1 MSTIMLIVVIF
12 FVILIAGMLYC
23 EYDNP
28 KFLWSF
34 SVIWALAFMML
45 VLVFAEMKS
54 SVTIPET
61 EVEPNVYFV
70 YAEKVEN
77 EGNVVTFAT
86 VNLKDNQFYTWVSEY
101 GTEYPDVPYMLTMDS
116 KGTATLKDDEILVVW
131 VNNN

>member
-1 MSTIMLIVVIF
+1 MSTMVSLVVIF
-12 FVILIAGMLYC
+12 AILMAGMLYC

-34 SVIWALAFMML
+34 SIIWALAFMML
-45 VLVFAEMKS
+45 VLVFAEMKP

-70 YAEKVEN
+70 YAEKTAEKD
-77 EGNVVTFAT
+77 GVVTFAT

-101 GTEYPDVPYMLTMDS
+101 GTEYPDIPYMLTMDS
-116 KGTATLKDDEILVVW
+116 KGTATLEDDEILVVW
-131 VNNN
+131 ANNN

>member
-1 MSTIMLIVVIF
+1 MSTMVSLVVIF
-12 FVILIAGMLYC
+12 AILMAGMLYC

-28 KFLWSF
+28 KFLWGF

-45 VLVFAEMKS
+45 VLVFAEMKP

-70 YAEKVEN
+70 YAEKTAEKD
-77 EGNVVTFAT
+77 GVVTFAT

-101 GTEYPDVPYMLTMDS
+101 ETDYLDVPYMLTMDS
-116 KGTATLKDDEILVVW
+116 KGTATLDDDEILVVW
-131 VNNN
+131 ANNN

>member
-12 FVILIAGMLYC
+12 FIILIAGVFCC

-28 KFLWSF
+28 KFLWAF
-34 SVIWALAFMML
+34 SVIWALAFMMM
-45 VLVFAEMKS
+45 VLVFTGMKTP
-54 SVTIPET
+54 VTTPET

-70 YAEKVEN
+70 YAEKNAEKD
-77 EGNVVTFAT
+77 GVVTFTT
-86 VNLKDNQFYTWVSEY
+86 VNLKDNQFYTWVNEY

-131 VNNN
+131 ANHN

>member
-1 MSTIMLIVVIF
+1 MSTIILVVVF
-12 FVILIAGMLYC
+12 FAILMTGVLYC

-28 KFLWSF
+28 KLLWIF
-34 SVIWALAFMML
+34 SVIWALAFMMMI
-45 VLVFAEMKS
+45 LVFTGMKP

-70 YAEKVEN
+70 YAEKTAEKD
-77 EGNVVTFAT
+77 GVVTFAT
-86 VNLKDNQFYTWVSEY
+86 VNLKDNQFYTWVNEY

-131 VNNN
+131 ANN

>member
-12 FVILIAGMLYC
+12 FIILIAGVFCC

-45 VLVFAEMKS
+45 VLVFAEMKP

-86 VNLKDNQFYTWVSEY
+86 VNLKDNQFYTWVNEY

-116 KGTATLKDDEILVVW
+116 KGTATLEDDEILVAW
-131 VNNN
+131 ANNN

>member
-1 MSTIMLIVVIF
+1 MSTMVSLVVIF
-12 FVILIAGMLYC
+12 AILMAGMLYC

-45 VLVFAEMKS
+45 VLVFAEMKP

-70 YAEKVEN
+70 YAEKTAEKD
-77 EGNVVTFAT
+77 GVVTFAT

-101 GTEYPDVPYMLTMDS
+101 GTEYPDIPYMLTMDS
-116 KGTATLKDDEILVVW
+116 KGTATLEDDEILVVW
-131 VNNN
+131 ANNN

>member
-1 MSTIMLIVVIF
+1 MSTMVSLVVIF
-12 FVILIAGMLYC
+12 AILMVGMLYC

-34 SVIWALAFMML
+34 SVIWALAFMIL
-45 VLVFAEMKS
+45 VLVFAEMKP

-61 EVEPNVYFV
+61 EVEPNVYFM
-70 YAEKVEN
+70 YAEKTAEKD
-77 EGNVVTFAT
+77 GVVTFAT

-101 GTEYPDVPYMLTMDS
+101 GTKYSDVPYILTMDS

-131 VNNN
+131 ANNN

>member
-12 FVILIAGMLYC
+12 FIILIAGEFCC

-28 KFLWSF
+28 KFLWAF
-34 SVIWALAFMML
+34 SVIWALAFMMM
-45 VLVFAEMKS
+45 VLVFTGMTQP
-54 SVTIPET
+54 VTTPQT

-70 YAEKVEN
+70 YAEKTAEKD
-77 EGNVVTFAT
+77 GVVTFAT
-86 VNLKDNQFYTWVSEY
+86 VNLKDNQFYTWVNEY

-131 VNNN
+131 ANN